1 MEPFPNATCNRK
13 VCQAMNYAFDMQIHF
28 IAIFDMEEVGMLSG
42 NNSPSERAMYNLR
55 KTRAEMDMIGE

>member
-1 MEPFPNATCNRK
+1 
-13 VCQAMNYAFDMQIHF
+13 MNYAFDMQIHF